1 MKENTEVTR
10 IAVLE
15 TNQNNIMEK
24 LDSIVDRFNKFEE
37 KLDKALEKK
46 ADKDTQWAEP
56 VLKSLGIFLASGILA
71 YIGSI
76 LIKTIEK

>member
-1 MKENTEVTR
+1 MKENTDAIR

-24 LDSIVDRFNKFEE
+24 LDSIVARFDKFEE

-46 ADKDTQWAEP
+46 ADKWVEK
-56 VLKSLGIFLASGILA
+56 VLTWLGLVVGSGILA
-71 YIGSI
+71 YLGSI
-76 LIKTIEK
+76 IIKAIEKL